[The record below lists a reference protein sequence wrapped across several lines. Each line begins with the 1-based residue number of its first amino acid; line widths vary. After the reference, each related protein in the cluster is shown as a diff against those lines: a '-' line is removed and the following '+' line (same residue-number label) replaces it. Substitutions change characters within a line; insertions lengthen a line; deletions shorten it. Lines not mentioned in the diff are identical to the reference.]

1 MPFWQNLLRG
11 VAGTGTA
18 LFQPRVTYVG
28 GEQLAHLVDPSGLT
42 ATQMWQS
49 QPHVRTVVS
58 FLARNIAQ
66 LGLHTFERVNDT
78 DRRRDHA
85 SPAARALAH
94 VDGTMTTH
102 ELIYSLVVDLCL
114 YDRAYWWVSLSSDSP
129 SGWVIRRL
137 PPEWVRPVQKNA
149 WEVAEYQV
157 FVGKAVETVPAD
169 TILDFRGYQPGAAL
183 GSSSTIDALRE
194 TLTEQMESAKYR
206 AKVWERGGR
215 VSAVLNRPATAP
227 QWSNEAREAFREDW
241 YAKYTGQGSRVGG
254 TPILE
259 DGMTLQ
265 TVDFSARDQQFV
277 EAARLS
283 LTTVAAAFHV
293 NPTMIGQNEGAN
305 YASVRE
311 FRKMLYGDT
320 LGPIIAQV
328 EARLNAFL
336 LPRLGMDPARFYV
349 EFNIAEKLQGN
360 FEDQAQQL
368 QASVGGPYMTRNEAR
383 ALQNLPALDGG
394 DELIVPLNVITG
406 GQASPLD
413 SGSQNLRAAPTPTV
427 KAAKRTRRELEIKA
441 PAATGEIPTEHADA
455 LADVFRGFFARQ
467 RRAVMSARGA
477 KSPTWWDQ
485 ERWEREL
492 QDDLLEAGLDVS
504 TAAALGVLA
513 ELGVDADE
521 YSQGRTEKFLT
532 AVAERISRQ
541 TNAGTLAA
549 IEDALDDEDDEDDD
563 VDGDPVAAVF
573 DEAETSRSDMLAQ
586 TAAAT
591 FVGFGLMEG
600 PRQARPRARKRWVV
614 NSSNP
619 RASHA
624 ALDGE
629 EVFLDED
636 FSNGMPWPGS
646 FTGDPED
653 TANCECSLIISTED

>member
-11 VAGTGTA
+11 LGSTA
-18 LFQPRVTYVG
+18 VFTPRVTYFG
-28 GEQLAHLVDPSGLT
+28 GGAAVSMLDPSQLT
-42 ATQMWQS
+42 ASQMWTG

-58 FLARNIAQ
+58 FVARNIAQ
-66 LGLHTFERVNDT
+66 LGVHSFERVSDT
-78 DRRRDHA
+78 DRQRDT
-85 SPAARALAH
+85 SSVLANTLRH
-94 VDGTMTTH
+94 VDGQMTPY
-102 ELIYSLVVDLCL
+102 ELIYALVVDLCL
-114 YDRAYWWVSLSSDSP
+114 YDRAYWWVSEDPDSP
-129 SGWVIRRL
+129 SGWMIRRL
-137 PPEWVRPVQKNA
+137 PPEWVVPVQTGPWA
-149 WEVAEYQV
+149 VREYRV
-157 FVGKAVETVPAD
+157 SVGSGVKTVPAQN
-169 TILDFRGYQPGAAL
+169 ILAFPGYHPG
-183 GSSSTIDALRE
+183 STTEVSPAIEALRE
-194 TLTEQMESAKYR
+194 TLTEQMEAAKYR

-215 VSAVLNRPATAP
+215 VSSVLKRPANAP
-227 QWSNEAREAFREDW
+227 RWSDAAREAFREDW
-241 YAKYTGQGSRVGG
+241 YAKYTGNGSRTGG

-259 DGMTLQ
+259 DGMELQ
-265 TVDFSARDQQFV
+265 TVDFSAKDQQFV
-277 EAARLS
+277 EAAKLS
-283 LTTVAAAFHV
+283 LGTVAAAFHV
-293 NPTMIGQNEGAN
+293 NPTMIGQNEGATYSN
-305 YASVRE
+305 VRE

-320 LGPIIAQV
+320 LGPTIAQI
-328 EARLNAFL
+328 ESRLNSHL
-336 LPRLGMDPARFYV
+336 VPMLGLNPVERYV
-349 EFNIAEKLQGN
+349 EFNVEAKLRGS
-360 FEDQAQQL
+360 FEEQAAQL
-368 QASVGGPYMTRNEAR
+368 QTATGGAWMTRNEAR
-383 ALQNLPALDGG
+383 AMRNLPAVAGA
-394 DELIVPLNVITG
+394 DELVVPLNVLTG
-406 GQASPLD
+406 GQASPTD
-413 SGSQNLRAAPTPTV
+413 SGTQNQRAAPTPTV
-427 KAAKRTRRELEIKA
+427 KAAKRGRRELEIKA
-441 PAATGEIPTEHADA
+441 PAATGEVPTEHADA

-492 QDDLLEAGLDVS
+492 QEDLLEAGLDVS

-549 IEDALDDEDDEDDD
+549 IEDALDDADDEGDD

-600 PRQARPRARKRWVV
+600 PRQVRPRARKRWVV